1 MNRETS
7 GTRPSGWASVDK
19 VTFAVS
25 GGFVVALCVVGM
37 VFTETL
43 TSAST
48 AALTWMTG
56 NFSWLFV
63 LAASG
68 FVIFALLLAFGKYGS
83 IPLSREGEEP
93 EYATATWV
101 AMMFASGMAIG
112 LVFFGVFE
120 PVSQYVEPPP
130 FVDAEPET
138 TQAANN
144 AMAYT
149 FFHYGVHPWAIY
161 SVVGLALAY
170 STHRMGR
177 PNLVSAP
184 FVALAPKLIK
194 RG

>member
-1 MNRETS
+1 M
-7 GTRPSGWASVDK
+7 
-19 VTFAVS
+19 TFAVS